1 MKKTAPTIDTATL
14 AGRRARLAA
23 TLGPGIAIL
32 PTAPERVRNRDAH
45 YGYRFDSYFYYLT
58 AFPEPESVLVMI
70 GGDAPRAILFCR
82 ERNLEREIWEG
93 FRHGPE
99 AARER
104 YGFDEALPIGTLDEM
119 LPKLMENQ
127 PALSYPVGTDPLWD
141 ARVMRWLNA
150 VREKARAG
158 ISAPERI
165 LDLRVPLDEMR
176 LVKDRGELDTMRRA
190 GSISAAAH
198 RRAMQITRPG
208 MYEYEVE
215 AELLHEFRRAG
226 AQAPAYGPIVAG
238 GANGCVLHYVFN
250 DAQLEDGDLLL
261 IDAAAELDGYA
272 SDITRTFPVGG
283 RFSSAQRDTYELV
296 LAAQQAA
303 IDAVRPGVSW
313 NAPHDAAVK
322 VLAQGMVDLKLL
334 SGSLDEVL
342 EKETYR
348 RFYMHRTG
356 HWLGLDVHDA
366 GEYKHAGEWRALTA
380 GMVLTVEPGLYI
392 RGGEDVPAA
401 FHDIGIRIEDDVAV
415 TDSGC
420 EVLTGEVP
428 KSVTDIE
435 ALMRSGR
442 G

>member
-226 AQAPAYGPIVAG
+226 G
-238 GANGCVLHYVFN
+238 
-250 DAQLEDGDLLL
+250 
-261 IDAAAELDGYA
+261 
-272 SDITRTFPVGG
+272 TR
-283 RFSSAQRDTYELV
+283 
-296 LAAQQAA
+296 
-303 IDAVRPGVSW
+303 I
-313 NAPHDAAVK
+313 
-322 VLAQGMVDLKLL
+322 
-334 SGSLDEVL
+334 
-342 EKETYR
+342 
-348 RFYMHRTG
+348 
-356 HWLGLDVHDA
+356 
-366 GEYKHAGEWRALTA
+366 
-380 GMVLTVEPGLYI
+380 
-392 RGGEDVPAA
+392 
-401 FHDIGIRIEDDVAV
+401 
-415 TDSGC
+415 
-420 EVLTGEVP
+420 
-428 KSVTDIE
+428 
-435 ALMRSGR
+435 
-442 G
+442 